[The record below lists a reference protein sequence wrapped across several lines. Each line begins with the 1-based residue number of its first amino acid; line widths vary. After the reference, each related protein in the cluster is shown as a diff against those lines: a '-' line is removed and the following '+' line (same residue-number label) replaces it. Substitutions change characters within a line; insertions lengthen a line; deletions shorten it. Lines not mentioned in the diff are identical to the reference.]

1 MKPGRLEEIVYNLLK
16 SYELPSFLQTLEREQ
31 RIEETTPAAQLDW
44 QNNAIAMQSCANM
57 FSNVCTAP
65 IDIEMLLDT
74 PNNIELYLN
83 SSL

>member
-44 QNNAIAMQSCANM
+44 QNLPCNPALIC
-57 FSNVCTAP
+57 
-65 IDIEMLLDT
+65 
-74 PNNIELYLN
+74 
-83 SSL
+83 SLMYAQLPLI